1 MGDPRLL
8 SRLQALLDAPPEGE
22 TAPSLAHLEDSLTD
36 GYALALALE
45 AERARVARHIGE
57 LAARAGDDA
66 EEKTRE
72 LTSLS
77 HRLAGAES
85 ELASLR
91 PTLTA
96 LRRRATAL
104 RTAAVVG

>member
-1 MGDPRLL
+1 MGDPVLLVRLK
-8 SRLQALLDAPPEGE
+8 ALLDAPPGGAE
-22 TAPSLAHLEDSLTD
+22 APSLAHIEDSLTD

-57 LAARAGDDA
+57 LAARQGDDA
-66 EEKTRE
+66 VEKTRQ

-77 HRLAGAES
+77 QRLAGAES
-85 ELASLR
+85 ELARLR

-96 LRRRATAL
+96 LRGRAAAL
-104 RTAAVVG
+104 RTATAVA